1 MGNSMASCY
10 AAEVEVQEGAT
21 QAEAKALETSDKV
34 ICEEEKEVE
43 KVEAAME
50 EKEEKPV
57 ETAKGPEPEP
67 TDAGA
72 PSSVE
77 ATEPV
82 MEVAE
87 ALTTNPSVL
96 VITFEAKGTGKETE
110 LVFKTQPLPFD
121 CKAEAAGKCFCSG
134 KSGRVAVKK
143 VDSKK
148 AQEFYDLK
156 PGMLIKKLD
165 GVELSKD
172 LDWPE
177 FQKTLAAKTKELK
190 LEEVPKEVASK
201 EKAEQKATVE
211 STEVS
216 KEATV
221 EAAEEAVQAPKTTS
235 EEAAKESAAETSKE
249 TAGDAKEPALAAVKE
264 EATETLKDAAVE
276 AAKEVSAEAEEAK
289 ETTVEAAKEEA
300 TEAPKE
306 TAVEAIKEASAEASK
321 EATGEVKETAAV
333 APAEAA

>member
-221 EAAEEAVQAPKTTS
+221 EAVEEAVRAPKTAS
-235 EEAAKESAAETSKE
+235 EEPAKESAE

-264 EATETLKDAAVE
+264 EATEAPKETAVE
-276 AAKEVSAEAEEAK
+276 AAKEMSAEAKEAK

>member
-1 MGNSMASCY
+1 MGNSLAVCY

-21 QAEAKALETSDKV
+21 QAEAKALETSVKV
-34 ICEEEKEVE
+34 ISEEEKVEE

-57 ETAKGPEPEP
+57 ETAKEPEPEQ
-67 TDAGA
+67 THAGE
-72 PSSVE
+72 PSTVE

-221 EAAEEAVQAPKTTS
+221 EAVEEAVRAPKTAS
-235 EEAAKESAAETSKE
+235 EEPAKESAE

-264 EATETLKDAAVE
+264 EATEAPKETAVE
-276 AAKEVSAEAEEAK
+276 AAKEMSAEAKEAK